1 MNRSSNKVTW
11 DNYVFLTSYLKLCVE
26 TEICLQNSA
35 FCYLSKL
42 VYISFFQLLFLMIL
56 FVSYPLSSFFFLF
69 SPDIAYFCCQTT
81 PNFFF
86 VLASAASCAFGTFWS
101 QKFDFAVKYRLT
113 SNKLYF
119 FTIQCSLVNCFCC
132 PVLEVQLFRAVL
144 YLRGIH
150 HS

>member
-42 VYISFFQLLFLMIL
+42 VYIFLSTAFFNDLVCF
-56 FVSYPLSSFFFLF
+56 LSSFLIFLSLF
-69 SPDIAYFCCQTT
+69 SRHCLFLLLDNPQ
-81 PNFFF
+81 FFF

-132 PVLEVQLFRAVL
+132 PVLEV
-144 YLRGIH
+144 
-150 HS
+150 

>member
-11 DNYVFLTSYLKLCVE
+11 DNYVFLTSYLKLYVE

-69 SPDIAYFCCQTT
+69 SPDIAYFCC
-81 PNFFF
+81 
-86 VLASAASCAFGTFWS
+86 
-101 QKFDFAVKYRLT
+101 
-113 SNKLYF
+113 
-119 FTIQCSLVNCFCC
+119 
-132 PVLEVQLFRAVL
+132 
-144 YLRGIH
+144 
-150 HS
+150 